1 MTEIRTKKV
10 TFDTLLP
17 RGTCATFTHEG
28 QHWIAYPQG
37 KVDALRVV
45 VDSLLGCI
53 ERVREDLLRW
63 INDRPEDATRM
74 IMTVARTN
82 RAEALAREKARAW
95 TM

>member
-1 MTEIRTKKV
+1 MTEIKTKKV
-10 TFDTLLP
+10 TFDASLP

-28 QHWIAYPQG
+28 QHWIAYPQD

-53 ERVREDLLRW
+53 NLVREDLLRW

-74 IMTVARTN
+74 IATVARTN
-82 RAEALAREKARAW
+82 RVEALVREKAQAW